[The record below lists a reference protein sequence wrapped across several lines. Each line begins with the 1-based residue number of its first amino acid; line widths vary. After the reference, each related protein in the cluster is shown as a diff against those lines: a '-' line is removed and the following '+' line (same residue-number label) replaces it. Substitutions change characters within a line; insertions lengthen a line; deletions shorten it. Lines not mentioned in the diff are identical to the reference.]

1 MRHGAEWLRR
11 QVITVSTKLVAVAVA
26 VALASGMAA
35 AEEKPA
41 KAANSE
47 ATQVVVDVIRSEPLK
62 QTVPIL
68 GRFVARQAGVVAARV
83 AGSVAKFDI
92 DVGDRVAT
100 GEVIAVLNKQ
110 RFEMRR
116 DLQRAELNRFSAQLK
131 TKNQQIILLKQE
143 LARLKSLSKSPA
155 FSQARLDDKNQEVI
169 VATSTAAEA
178 EAQLAMSRA
187 DLRLTEID
195 LKDAEILAPYDGVVS
210 VRHVSKGAYVSVGN
224 PVVTLIGDQTM
235 EIEVDV
241 PTDRVAGL
249 IANTEVIG
257 LADGGRRIKTRVRAV
272 VPEENPRTRTRAVRL
287 TPVFTS
293 ETPTFAVNQS
303 LTLLLPAG
311 AERNVVTVSKDAIL
325 NRKGNKLVVLAI
337 DGKAELRPVTLGEAA
352 GGRFVV
358 RSGLKPGDLVVIRGN
373 ERLLPGAAIAFATP
387 K

>member
-1 MRHGAEWLRR
+1 MRHGAGWLRR
-11 QVITVSTKLVAVAVA
+11 QVLAVSAILVLLG
-26 VALASGMAA
+26 LAPGIAS
-35 AEEKPA
+35 AEAKPDKAGEA
-41 KAANSE
+41 K
-47 ATQVVVDVIRSEPLK
+47 ATQVVVDVVRNETLK

-100 GEVIAVLNKQ
+100 GDVIAVLNKQ

-116 DLQRAELNRFSAQLK
+116 DLQRAELNRFSAQFK
-131 TKNQQIILLKQE
+131 TKKQQIILLKQE

-155 FSQARLDDKNQEVI
+155 FSQARLDDKTQEVI
-169 VATSTAAEA
+169 VATSAAAEA

-195 LKDAEILAPYDGVVS
+195 LTDAIILAPYDGVVS

-224 PVVTLIGDQTM
+224 SVVTLIGDQTM

-249 IANTEVIG
+249 SANAEIIAVV
-257 LADGGRRIKTRVRAV
+257 DGERQLETRVRAV

-293 ETPTFAVNQS
+293 KPPNFAANQS
-303 LTLLLPAG
+303 VTLLLPAG
-311 AERNVVTVSKDAIL
+311 AERTVITVNKDAIL
-325 NRKGNKLVVLAI
+325 SRKGKKLVVMAI
-337 DGKAELRPVTLGEAA
+337 DGKTQMREVRLGQAA
-352 GGRFVV
+352 GNRFVV
-358 RSGLKPGDLVVIRGN
+358 RTGLKPGDLVVIRGN
-373 ERLLPGAAIAFATP
+373 ERLPPGTAIAYVTP